1 MKMELLPNT
10 QNHMEASTVDDNRIS
25 SKYRTAISRKYCNT
39 KGCFVVPRS
48 FYVDERNNTQYCSYV
63 KWTWVSVLSPKAE
76 CIIYSLYCLFVRYRV
91 NGAYQFEL
99 VLVVANAMFCDFI
112 VSFIRDCLNFQIK
125 RCHWHIRWMKC
136 IYIKWQYQDVTWGIH
151 RDRTLMLNDIFYHDM
166 QISWPD
172 PGSPAIWFLT
182 RSVPKPRI
190 VLAPTARCA
199 TCTLP
204 VLTPVTCNTK
214 MCRFKINFSLWN
226 FYIGYF
232 HRFHRIIFFVFLQYQ
247 LSNDMPLQV
256 RRLARL
262 NGWKTFVAVHVA
274 HAS

>member
-1 MKMELLPNT
+1 MYSIFALL
-10 QNHMEASTVDDNRIS
+10 
-25 SKYRTAISRKYCNT
+25 
-39 KGCFVVPRS
+39 S
-48 FYVDERNNTQYCSYV
+48 FRA
-63 KWTWVSVLSPKAE
+63 VS
-76 CIIYSLYCLFVRYRV
+76 CY

-99 VLVVANAMFCDFI
+99 VLVVANAMLCDFV
-112 VSFIRDCLNFQIK
+112 VSFIRDCLNSQIK

-182 RSVPKPRI
+182 RSVPKPRL
-190 VLAPTARCA
+190 VLAPTARCV

-204 VLTPVTCNTK
+204 VLTLVTCNTK

-232 HRFHRIIFFVFLQYQ
+232 HRFHRIIFFCIFTILTIQRHAVT
-247 LSNDMPLQV
+247 S
-256 RRLARL
+256 
-262 NGWKTFVAVHVA
+262 KTFGKAEWMEDICRRARCACQLIMTSLTKRFKAPQILSIAELGKSVITDVNPTFGDIH
-274 HAS
+274 HCKIPLLICNWIFTYS